1 MALDTDPIFNETR
14 RYAALVRHQW
24 LVLAL
29 AAGVA
34 LGAAAAY
41 HYTTE
46 PEYVAQTKLIV
57 ERKDRRLLKRS
68 ALGSDSWHGMSYEL
82 QTLSSLD
89 LARRAA
95 RRLNE
100 ADIQERRP
108 NPTAWQ
114 RVERR
119 VLGRPV
125 PVDSRP
131 TQPMIPEALR
141 ARVEVRPVP
150 DSSMVTLS
158 VRSADP
164 EFAAAAANA
173 LADTYLETARETEA
187 RSAQEETD
195 LLSEE
200 LDNQRRTISA
210 NDQGESGRARSP
222 DLALEELRRDE
233 ELVEGKLAKLT
244 GALLDAR
251 TERLAKETNVKQIAE
266 MTLAEQRTFPLIAGS
281 GRVAEVS
288 DVLDDLYQQRI
299 SYSETYGDRHP
310 KMVEIDRTIRRQEN
324 VVAAEVGQ
332 AVSSLEQDY
341 LNALAREQEFERSLG
356 PVQSELEEV
365 RAGKSAYWAQGRE
378 VATDRDLFS
387 TLLQQSKQAR
397 VENRMRLGTRRVIA
411 SATVPARFSAP
422 QVWRNYRIA
431 LLGGLL
437 LGLGIVLAR
446 EQLGDT
452 IETPEEIKDQLGL
465 PYLGSMPLVPS
476 VDGRQFAPRSLLDD
490 RLSQVNEALRIVR
503 TNLILSGNLGA
514 GRRIVVT
521 SVHPGEGKS
530 TAVAGLAFALAENG
544 ARVLAVEA
552 DLRRPHLHVSLGV
565 PAAPG
570 LSDVLGQRVSLA
582 DAVRPTAQEGLFV
595 LACGR
600 RVTTPAELL
609 GSPAAQSFL
618 EEARA
623 LYDWVLLDVPP
634 VLAVADTGV
643 LAPLADGVVLVI
655 EARRTQQ
662 AAVRAALTQ
671 LRDVGGH
678 VVGAILNKVD
688 VRRSRYLGSYH
699 YSDSYRS
706 DYLIEDTSEP
716 TSRPGKKDRVRPQ
729 PS

>member
-1 MALDTDPIFNETR
+1 MALNTDPIFNEAR
-14 RYAALVRHQW
+14 RYAALLRHQW

-29 AAGVA
+29 AAAVA

-46 PEYVAQTKLIV
+46 PEYVAQTRLMV

-68 ALGSDSWHGMSYEL
+68 ALGSESWHGMNYEL

-89 LARRAA
+89 LARKAA

-108 NPTAWQ
+108 SPSAWQ
-114 RVERR
+114 RVQRR

-131 TQPMIPEALR
+131 TQPMIAEALR

-173 LADTYLETARETEA
+173 LADVYLETARETEA
-187 RSAQEETD
+187 RSTQEAAD
-195 LLSEE
+195 LLSRE
-200 LDNQRRTISA
+200 LDNQRKTVDA
-210 NDQGESGRARSP
+210 NDQSDSGKARSP

-233 ELVEGKLAKLT
+233 ELVESKLAKLT
-244 GALLDAR
+244 GALLEAR
-251 TERLAKETNVKQIAE
+251 TERLAKETTVKQIAE
-266 MTLAEQRTFPLIAGS
+266 MTRAERRTFPLITGS

-288 DVLDDLYQQRI
+288 DVLDDLQQQRL
-299 SYSETYGDRHP
+299 SYSETYGERHP
-310 KMVEIDRTIRRQEN
+310 TMVEIDRKIRHQES
-324 VVAAEVGQ
+324 VVASEVDQ

-341 LNALAREQEFERSLG
+341 LNALAREREFERSLG
-356 PVQSELEEV
+356 PVKSELEDV
-365 RAGKSAYWAQGRE
+365 RASKSSYWARGRE

-397 VENRMRLGTRRVIA
+397 VENRMRLGTRRVIT
-411 SATVPARFSAP
+411 SATVPVRFSTP

-431 LLGGLL
+431 LLAGLL
-437 LGLGIVLAR
+437 LGLAIVLAR

-452 IETPEEIKDQLGL
+452 IETPEEIRDQLGL
-465 PYLGSMPLVPS
+465 PYLGSMPLVAS
-476 VDGRQFAPRSLLDD
+476 VNGRQFAPRALLDD

-514 GRRIVVT
+514 GHRIVVT

-544 ARVLAVEA
+544 ARVLAVGA
-552 DLRRPHLHVSLGV
+552 DLRRPHLHISLGV
-565 PAAPG
+565 PPAPG
-570 LSDVLGQRVSLA
+570 LSDVLNQRVPLA
-582 DAVRPTAQEGLFV
+582 EAVRPTAQEGLWV
-595 LACGR
+595 LPCGR

-609 GSPAAQSFL
+609 GSPAARSFL
-618 EEARA
+618 EESRG

-662 AAVRAALTQ
+662 AAVRSALTQ
-671 LRDVGGH
+671 LRDVGSH

-688 VRRSRYLGSYH
+688 ERRSRYLGSYH
-699 YSDSYRS
+699 YSDAYRS
-706 DYLIEDTSEP
+706 DYLIKDTSEP